1 MHPSPSFA
9 LLLLAPGDGP
19 ATVSWARQQAP
30 PLPASPGAPA
40 VAPTPAPQAQPARR
54 LFDLDAESEDAVA
67 LLKRVAS
74 DAQVSLS
81 FVGTPAG
88 KASVN
93 LRQANV
99 EQAITLITRS
109 AGLGYRRDGD
119 TFVIGAPADLA
130 AAATA
135 SAAATSGIVER
146 VYRCRHVDSA
156 TLVASLQ
163 GVFDPQQLKVSVG
176 PRFLSP
182 ELASGTVQDV
192 ATATDGSSQNVSV
205 LAEADP
211 TLRTHDVVLSGP
223 PDLVERALAM
233 AQRLDRERAQVK
245 INVRVTDI
253 SLDAIREFGIRYNYS
268 SYRINENATDRYRG
282 SNNGP
287 AVPGFKFGTFNHD
300 PVFLEATLSALES
313 RNQARLL
320 ASPTMSLLDGERGFL
335 LIGQRLTFP
344 ILLANSPGGVQ
355 TFDKQEVRVG
365 IYLQVAAA
373 QVSREDG
380 DLVLSIYPQV
390 SLVTGFLSVNGG
402 SYPQIETREQQTTI
416 RARDRQTIVI
426 GGLIQDNEINNLE
439 RIPVLGRIPLLGELF
454 TYRRKQRTRSEL
466 VILLTPEIEGRG
478 GDAVAPASG
487 SRPAPPQP
495 GPKL

>member
-1 MHPSPSFA
+1 MPV
-9 LLLLAPGDGP
+9 LLCALLAP
-19 ATVSWARQQAP
+19 ATTSAAQAP
-30 PLPASPGAPA
+30 VAPA
-40 VAPTPAPQAQPARR
+40 GGQAPSPAAPPAKR
-54 LFDLDAESEDAVA
+54 LFDLDADGEDAVA
-67 LLKRVAS
+67 LLKRVAA
-74 DAQVSLS
+74 DAKVSLS

-93 LRQANV
+93 LRQATI
-99 EQAITLITRS
+99 EQAIALITRS
-109 AGLGYRRDGD
+109 ASLGYRRDGD

-135 SAAATSGIVER
+135 SAAATGGVLER
-146 VYRCRHVDSA
+146 VYQCRHVDSA

-163 GVFDPQQLKVSVG
+163 GIFDPQQLKISVG

-182 ELASGTVQDV
+182 ELASGTVEDV
-192 ATATDGSSQNVSV
+192 ATVTEGSSQNVAV

-211 TLRTHDVVLSGP
+211 TLRTHDVLLSGP
-223 PDLVERALAM
+223 PDLVERALVM
-233 AQRLDRERAQVK
+233 AQRLDRERSQVK
-245 INVRVTDI
+245 ISVRVTDI

-268 SYRINENATDRYRG
+268 SFRINENATDRYRG

-300 PVFLEATLSALES
+300 PVFLEATLSALET

-344 ILLANSPGGVQ
+344 ILVANSPGGVQ
-355 TFDKQEVRVG
+355 AFDKQEVRVG
-365 IYLQVAAA
+365 IYLQVAVA
-373 QVSREDG
+373 QVSREEG

-402 SYPQIETREQQTTI
+402 SYPQIDTREQQTTI

-426 GGLIQDNEINNLE
+426 GGLIQDNEINNVE
-439 RIPVLGRIPLLGELF
+439 RIPILGRIPLLGELF

-466 VILLTPEIEGRG
+466 VILLTPEIERP
-478 GDAVAPASG
+478 GDAVAAPQG
-487 SRPAPPQP
+487 QRTPPQPTAPPQGQKP
-495 GPKL
+495 